1 MASKSDLVS
10 IGDVLG
16 AVDFWKPN
24 TLEEEV
30 AKFKG
35 RNDLYKDADG
45 ILRCKKCHEPRVFYL
60 AEAKRWL
67 PCACKCC
74 GKESQDDFQERIAQL
89 KAESGIEGRNA
100 KADFDDCEITVENEE
115 VFNSCLRF
123 AMNWDKVKKSG
134 MGMYLYGDKDTG
146 KTFLA
151 CCIANMLLDAGV
163 QVLFT
168 TVDDL
173 LSKIR
178 EAFARRA
185 SEMEV
190 IEKYTSADLV
200 IFDDLGTERYSS
212 KASEGISFAQEKFF
226 QIINARYTKEKST
239 IFTSNYSLNDLVRK
253 QGLLAKTV
261 DRISEMST
269 RKFQVRGEHHRQ
281 RKVGEIPF

>member
-60 AEAKRWL
+60 EEAKRWL

-100 KADFDDCEITVENEE
+100 KADFDDCEITAENEE

-123 AMNWDKVKKSG
+123 AMNWKQVKQNG

-151 CCIANMLLDAGV
+151 CCIANMLLDAGK
-163 QVLFT
+163 LRFT
-168 TVDDL
+168 RDDL
-173 LSKIR
+173 LDLR
-178 EAFARRA
+178 PFQARQLISSQLQPA
-185 SEMEV
+185 LDAYHGE
-190 IEKYTSADLV
+190 LV
-200 IFDDLGTERYSS
+200 IYRIGDSQLDNLKIPKEYNNIVGIQKFCTLPELEMLLIIAEGLFDEY
-212 KASEGISFAQEKFF
+212 KKV
-226 QIINARYTKEKST
+226 KST
-239 IFTSNYSLNDLVRK
+239 QKPKNFL
-253 QGLLAKTV
+253 
-261 DRISEMST
+261 
-269 RKFQVRGEHHRQ
+269 
-281 RKVGEIPF
+281 

>member
-1 MASKSDLVS
+1 MARESDLVS

-16 AVDFWKPN
+16 AADFWKPN

-35 RNDLYKDADG
+35 RNDLYKDAEG
-45 ILRCKKCHEPRVFYL
+45 ILRCKKCHEPRVFFL

-74 GKESQDDFQERIAQL
+74 GKESKDDFQERVAQL

-123 AMNWDKVKKSG
+123 AMNWKQVKKNG

-163 QVLFT
+163 RVIFATADSLLTELSEDYQKKADKTLMYDKFCAA
-168 TVDDL
+168 DL
-173 LSKIR
+173 LIVDGLGSRQLDGKAYGAQGYAQDRLQQLIDER
-178 EAFARRA
+178 HTL
-185 SEMEV
+185 EM
-190 IEKYTSADLV
+190 
-200 IFDDLGTERYSS
+200 
-212 KASEGISFAQEKFF
+212 
-226 QIINARYTKEKST
+226 ST
-239 IFTSNYSLNDLVRK
+239 IFTSQYTLQDLVNR
-253 QGLLAKTV
+253 GFRSSTV